1 MAVSLPSVARDL
13 RLSVVLGL
21 AGAIGLGVARFGYA
35 LVLPDM
41 RQSLGWSYADA
52 GFMNTANAAG
62 YLLGAFSAALVV
74 RALGSFRTLMA
85 GAVLCVV
92 ALALSG
98 LTADFALLSIARFL
112 GGVGAAFGFVAGGVM
127 AAAIASRHARR
138 GAFLLSLFYIGPGIG
153 IFATG
158 LLVPL
163 LLDHLGA
170 GSWPSA
176 WLAMAGVALA
186 FTLALLLARGESV
199 EARRATQE
207 GRTPLRP
214 MLVLL
219 AAYLVFGAGYIGY
232 TTFMIAWVQ
241 TSGGSALLQA
251 LFWST
256 IGVGAI
262 LSPWAFS
269 PVIGRHRGGRAFAA
283 LAAATAASA
292 ALPLLS
298 IATPLLLLSAFVF
311 GGALTSTVASTTAFV
326 RNNYPA
332 TQLPGAIGAMT
343 TAFGLG
349 QVLGPVATGHVTDLI
364 GGLAAGLWVS
374 VGLLA
379 LCALTALL
387 QRDFGRERVTD

>member
-1 MAVSLPSVARDL
+1 MSEPSIARDL

-62 YLLGAFSAALVV
+62 YLIGAFSAALMV
-74 RALGSFRTLMA
+74 RMLGSFRTLMA
-85 GAVLCVV
+85 GAVTCII

-98 LTADFALLSIARFL
+98 LTADFTLLSIARFL

-138 GAFLLSLFYIGPGIG
+138 GSFLLSLFYIGPGIG
-153 IFATG
+153 IFTTG
-158 LLVPL
+158 LIVPL
-163 LLDHLGA
+163 LLDHLGP
-170 GSWPSA
+170 GSWESA
-176 WLAMAGVALA
+176 WLAMAAVALV
-186 FTLALLLARGESV
+186 FTVALLLARGESV
-199 EARRATQE
+199 EATRATQR
-207 GRTPLRP
+207 GRTPLTP
-214 MLVLL
+214 MLALL
-219 AAYLVFGAGYIGY
+219 SAYLVFGAGYIGY

-241 TSGGSALLQA
+241 TSGGSALLQSF
-251 LFWST
+251 FWST
-256 IGVGAI
+256 IGIGAM
-262 LSPWAFS
+262 LSPWVFS
-269 PVIGRHRGGRAFAA
+269 PVIARYRGGLAFAA
-283 LAAATAASA
+283 LAAATVVSS

-298 IATPLLLLSAFVF
+298 IATPVLLVSAFVF
-311 GGALTSTVASTTAFV
+311 GGALTSVVASTTAFV

-332 TQLPGAIGAMT
+332 AQLPGAIGAMT

-349 QVLGPVATGHVTDLI
+349 QVLGPVATGHITDLI

-379 LCALTALL
+379 ACSLVALL
-387 QRDFGRERVTD
+387 QRDFGRGGAAPD

>member
-1 MAVSLPSVARDL
+1 MSSIQRDL

-62 YLLGAFSAALVV
+62 YLLGAFSAALLV
-74 RALGSFRTLMA
+74 RSLGSFRTLMA
-85 GAVLCVV
+85 GAVACVV

-98 LTADFALLSIARFL
+98 LTGDFALLSAVRFL
-112 GGVGAAFGFVAGGVM
+112 AGLGAAFGFVAGGVM
-127 AAAIASRHARR
+127 AAAIASRHPRQ
-138 GAFLLSLFYIGPGIG
+138 GSFLLSLFYVGPGIG
-153 IFATG
+153 IFTTG

-163 LLDHLGA
+163 LLDHLGP
-170 GSWPSA
+170 GSWESA
-176 WLAMAGVALA
+176 WLAMATVALA
-186 FTLALLLARGESV
+186 FTVALLPARGESV
-199 EARRATQE
+199 EAGRATQE
-207 GRTPLRP
+207 GRTPLKP
-214 MLVLL
+214 MLALL

-241 TSGGSALLQA
+241 TSGGSAPLQA

-256 IGVGAI
+256 IGLGAI
-262 LSPWAFS
+262 SSPWAFS
-269 PVIGRHRGGRAFAA
+269 PVIARYRGGLAFAA
-283 LAAATAASA
+283 LSAATTVSSA
-292 ALPLLS
+292 MPLLS
-298 IATPLLLLSAFVF
+298 IATPVLLLSAFIF
-311 GGALTSTVASTTAFV
+311 GGTLTSTVASTTAFV

-332 TQLPGAIGAMT
+332 RQLPGAIGAMT

-349 QVLGPVATGHVTDLI
+349 QVLGPVATGHITDLI

-374 VGLLA
+374 ASLLA
-379 LCALTALL
+379 VCSLVALL
-387 QRDFGRERVTD
+387 QRDFGRGDG

>member
-1 MAVSLPSVARDL
+1 MTGALARDL

-41 RQSLGWSYADA
+41 RRSLGWSYADA

-98 LTADFALLSIARFL
+98 LTADFALLSVARFL
-112 GGVGAAFGFVAGGVM
+112 AGVGAAFGFVAGGVM

-163 LLDHLGA
+163 LLDHLGP
-170 GSWPSA
+170 GSWELA
-176 WLAMAGVALA
+176 WLAMAGVTLA

-199 EARRATQE
+199 AASRTAQE
-207 GRTPLRP
+207 GRTPLLP
-214 MLVLL
+214 MLALL

-232 TTFMIAWVQ
+232 ATFMIAWVQ
-241 TSGGSALLQA
+241 TSGGGALLQA
-251 LFWST
+251 VFWST
-256 IGVGAI
+256 LGIGAM
-262 LSPWAFS
+262 LSPWLSS
-269 PVIGRHRGGRAFAA
+269 PVITRWRGGLPFAV
-283 LAAATAASA
+283 LAAATVVAA

-311 GGALTSTVASTTAFV
+311 GGALTSVVASTTAFV
-326 RNNYPA
+326 RENYPA
-332 TQLPGAIGAMT
+332 RQLPGAIGAMT
-343 TAFGLG
+343 TAFGIG
-349 QVLGPVATGHVTDLI
+349 QVMGPVATGHVTDLI
-364 GGLAAGLWVS
+364 GGLGAGLWVS
-374 VGLLA
+374 AGLLA
-379 LCALTALL
+379 ICSLVALL
-387 QRDFGRERVTD
+387 QRDFGRNSG